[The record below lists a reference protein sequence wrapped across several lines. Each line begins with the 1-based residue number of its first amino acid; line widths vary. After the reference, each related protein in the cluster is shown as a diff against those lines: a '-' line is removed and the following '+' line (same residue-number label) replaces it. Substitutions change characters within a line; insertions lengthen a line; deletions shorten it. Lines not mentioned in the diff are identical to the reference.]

1 VISLKKYV
9 TISIPADVKKV
20 LEEAKGREEWGVF
33 LLNLYRDAK
42 RLKSESA
49 FKELTS
55 ILTEE
60 DLKAMMESSKEF
72 RGRFKLR

>member
-1 VISLKKYV
+1 M
-9 TISIPADVKKV
+9 A
-20 LEEAKGREEWGVF
+20 EEAFRE
-33 LLNLYRDAK
+33 AK
-42 RLKSESA
+42 RMKSESA